1 MKLSIIT
8 VNYNDALGLE
18 RTIKSVLSQ
27 TFHDY
32 EFIIIDGGST
42 DGSVDVINKY
52 ESYIDYWVS
61 EPDGGIYPGMN
72 KGLRQAKG
80 EYLNFMNGGDCYH
93 SSDVLEQIF
102 ALGSDADIITGTHSE
117 NGLRNVGENGVT
129 MLDLYKWAID
139 HQASFIRR
147 DVALRHPYD
156 EKYRIV
162 SDWKFFIEALV
173 LDNCSFYYTD
183 TIVVDVDME
192 GISNTNFE
200 LDKQEREAV
209 LKELFPERVLKDY
222 QLFASIHPE
231 LLEVVPRISKSQTIM
246 KVLCALSRLLVNIKY
261 FFVKDKNNG
270 SENLFN
276 KDINNT

>member
-8 VNYNDALGLE
+8 VNFNDAEGLE
-18 RTIKSVLSQ
+18 RTIKSVISQ

-32 EFIIIDGGST
+32 EYIIIDGGST

-93 SSDVLEQIF
+93 SPDVLQNIF
-102 ALGSDADIITGTHSE
+102 TLGSNADIITGEHAE
-117 NGLRNVGENGVT
+117 NGLRNVGKDGVT

-139 HQASFIRR
+139 HQASFIKRE
-147 DVALRHPYD
+147 VALRHPYD

-162 SDWKFFIEALV
+162 SDWKFFIEALIF
-173 LDNCSFYYTD
+173 DNCSFYYTD
-183 TIVVDVDME
+183 TIVVDVDMK
-192 GISNTNFE
+192 GISNTNYE
-200 LDKQEREAV
+200 LDKKEREAV
-209 LKELFPERVLKDY
+209 LRELFPERVMQDY
-222 QLFASIHPE
+222 QLLASIHPDV
-231 LLEVVPRISKSQTIM
+231 LKVAPRISKSQKIQ
-246 KVLCALSRLLVNIKY
+246 KAILKLAYQLLKIKG
-261 FFVKDKNNG
+261 V
-270 SENLFN
+270 
-276 KDINNT
+276 